1 MSTSRAKVT
10 AVLISTV
17 TAAILIGALIRYRV
31 YQVAGL
37 PPTYAARDHD
47 PRLSKEAA
55 TAQPIIDALS
65 RYRTEHGQ
73 FPADISALG
82 VGAHEWVYLS
92 QPSGYTLSKKLG
104 WEPFLHYRFEQ
115 GRGRWVFEPGDG
127 SPEREI
133 TL

>member
-1 MSTSRAKVT
+1 MSASRT
-10 AVLISTV
+10 STV
-17 TAAILIGALIRYRV
+17 ICLSIVAAAALVGVLIRYRV
-31 YQVAGL
+31 HQVAGL
-37 PPTYAARDHD
+37 PPTYAPRDHD
-47 PRLSKEAA
+47 PRLSKDAA
-55 TAQPIIDALS
+55 TAQPLIDALT

-73 FPADISALG
+73 FPADIAALG
-82 VGAHEWVYLS
+82 VTAHEWVYAT

-104 WEPFLHYRFEQ
+104 WDPVLYFRFEQ